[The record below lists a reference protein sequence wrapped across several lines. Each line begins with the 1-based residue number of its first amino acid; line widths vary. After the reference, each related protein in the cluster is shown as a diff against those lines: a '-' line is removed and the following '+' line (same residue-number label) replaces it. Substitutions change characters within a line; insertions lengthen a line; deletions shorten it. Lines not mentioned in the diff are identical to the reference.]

1 MSLIKEKN
9 SEKQLTAKQEHFC
22 QLIAQGKTQV
32 FAYTKAY
39 NSKASKKVRTNKASE
54 EAKKPHIKQRIKEI
68 RNEMALNF
76 DMLEFFTELNEVIGN
91 ERGRPDEGFN
101 ARFNG
106 NVIKALELKAKAVG
120 IFEHAKQ
127 INVSNKAQEEAEKS
141 ATPTAINIIIDNGL
155 DDEE

>member
-9 SEKQLTAKQEHFC
+9 LTPKQENFC
-22 QLIAQGKTQV
+22 QLISQGKSQLL
-32 FAYTKAY
+32 AYTKAY
-39 NSKASKKVRTNKASE
+39 DSSASKSIRTSKASVLAS
-54 EAKKPHIKQRIKEI
+54 KPYIKQRIKEI
-68 RNEMALNF
+68 RNEMALGF
-76 DMLEFFTELNEVIGN
+76 DMLEFFQELDEVMSN

-127 INVSNKAQEEAEKS
+127 INVSNKAKEDEEKS

-155 DDEE
+155 DNEE